1 MGGAWAGT
9 AGQEGASVR
18 MTRKGWVGAGEAG
31 PKIRVE
37 GAGPEGR
44 DAEFSGS
51 EVGEGGGDD
60 VVAGL
65 AVNAGWLGSRTE
77 VSTQSAT
84 LEPKVETFLEL

>member
-1 MGGAWAGT
+1 MSAYGRASTILGLKETLAKGVAAIGGVRGGT
-9 AGQEGASVR
+9 SKKGGDGVR
-18 MTRKGWVGAGEAG
+18 ITGKGWVGAGEAG
-31 PKIRVE
+31 PKVRAE

-65 AVNAGWLGSRTE
+65 AVNVAW
-77 VSTQSAT
+77 
-84 LEPKVETFLEL
+84 